1 MDYTKIILAVIAL
14 INAVLTTFLIPWL
27 KKKTDAEELKKWQ
40 TYVDIAVKAADQLFK
55 SDEGMAKKAYV
66 QHYLA
71 EKGIKYDADTV
82 DKMIESAVLFQ
93 FAPPRGGDPS
103 GAAAATTASYFNSHP
118 RVGVTRGHSSSRLG
132 SLFQFA
138 LQQRRRYRHFSKANN
153 GINVQCWNAQ
163 FFHISDSD
171 ADVLVPAKEIAVRG
185 ENIEGIEQFFH
196 SEASS
201 MMPAA
206 SCRSRSR

>member
-1 MDYTKIILAVIAL
+1 MDYTKIIPAVIAL

-82 DKMIESAVLFQ
+82 DKMIESSVLMLHHELFGSDQ
-93 FAPPRGGDPS
+93 S
-103 GAAAATTASYFNSHP
+103 GTAEDAA
-118 RVGVTRGHSSSRLG
+118 
-132 SLFQFA
+132 
-138 LQQRRRYRHFSKANN
+138 
-153 GINVQCWNAQ
+153 
-163 FFHISDSD
+163 
-171 ADVLVPAKEIAVRG
+171 
-185 ENIEGIEQFFH
+185 
-196 SEASS
+196 
-201 MMPAA
+201 
-206 SCRSRSR
+206 